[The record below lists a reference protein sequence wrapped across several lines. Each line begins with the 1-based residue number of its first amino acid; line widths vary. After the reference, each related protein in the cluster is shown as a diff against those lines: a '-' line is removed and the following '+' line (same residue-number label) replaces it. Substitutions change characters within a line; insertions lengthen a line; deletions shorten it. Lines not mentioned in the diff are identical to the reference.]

1 MDVEQHCHTMISGI
15 NVQTEVI
22 PSPADV
28 LRLSLSQGYS
38 LPELFLLRAVAR
50 GFIEKGFCSCLTQAI
65 RSCVE

>member
-28 LRLSLSQGYS
+28 LLLSLSQGYS

-50 GFIEKGFCSCLTQAI
+50 GFIEK
-65 RSCVE
+65 